1 MTPIQKSLRTAFLLC
16 GVLAANLAG
25 ATEVSCGNSTL
36 GVRLTAI
43 DPGLV
48 SGFCY
53 AQQGNFIGDDF
64 TAASTALGST
74 LTMRGKEKA
83 DDGDVASANLGFTMA
98 ADRLSGTWS
107 LPSSLWTTYG
117 RLFLAFHFGDGK
129 PGEVLSNP
137 DSFVLELL
145 RPTTAGDWR
154 FYSNDVNAKLTGLS
168 NIYILSEGT
177 CTTHCG
183 TNDNQIPEPG
193 SLALV
198 GLALASVGAI
208 RRRIKA

>member
-1 MTPIQKSLRTAFLLC
+1 MLIQKTLRLVFLMGTL
-16 GVLAANLAG
+16 LATNLAG

-83 DDGDVASANLGFTMA
+83 DNGDTASANLGFTME

-107 LPSSLWTTYG
+107 VPLSLWNTYG

-129 PGEVLSNP
+129 PGETMTNP

-145 RPTTAGDWR
+145 RPTTSGDWR

-168 NIYILSEGT
+168 NIYVLSEGT
-177 CTTHCG
+177 CTQQCG
-183 TNDNQIPEPG
+183 TNDNNVPEPG
-193 SLALV
+193 SLALA
-198 GLALASVGAI
+198 GLAMAGLGLA
-208 RRRIKA
+208 RRRISQA